1 MAFAHLLSGFL
12 MRFLRSSRFPKSRR
26 LLSVLIGTA
35 CAAALAASAP
45 GNVSSHASPSAYVP
59 GRLLS
64 AARTHPNDVFRVIL
78 QGAGAR
84 GERLVVAAARTRG
97 VNVERTL
104 RTISGASAAVTGRQ
118 LLQLSAAK
126 GVAAITIDRP
136 VHLLDE
142 GGDDSPYW
150 SGQTWPYAVNAQ
162 RGWRKAARG
171 KLRTAP
177 AIAIV
182 DSGIQSNRADFGNG
196 AGVRA
201 QVSMVS
207 TGTPNSAGDGYGHGT
222 FVAGIAGGSADGYA
236 GTLPGAPL
244 VSLDVLDDEGQG
256 LTSDVIAATDW
267 IVQHKA
273 QYNIK
278 VANFSLQSSAP
289 ASVFW
294 DPLDRAVE
302 KLWFDGITVVA
313 ASGNYGTADRPSG
326 VQFAPGNDPFVIT
339 VGADDIG
346 GTSSTGND
354 TAAPFSA
361 WGYTFDGFAKPE
373 ISAPGRYMIGPV
385 PDDSTLATTR
395 PGSMVAPGYEQLS
408 GTSFS
413 APVVSGVAAY
423 LLALNPKWKPDDVKG
438 AVMLSARPAP
448 NATPG
453 SVGAGLVDLA
463 AAGEV
468 DRPPNPN
475 DALDKFAHPAKHA
488 GPIPVFDTAAWQAA
502 ALKDSNWDALTW
514 RNRVWNSAA
523 WGSATWGSA
532 AWGSAAWGSA
542 AWGSA
547 AWGSSTLA
555 QQLAS
560 GNAAWGSAAWGSA
573 TSAEVPDP

>member
-1 MAFAHLLSGFL
+1 M
-12 MRFLRSSRFPKSRR
+12 
-26 LLSVLIGTA
+26 LIGIA
-35 CAAALAASAP
+35 GAAALAASAM
-45 GNVSSHASPSAYVP
+45 GNLSPQASPSAYLSP
-59 GRLLS
+59 RLLS
-64 AARTHPNDVFRVIL
+64 AARANPNHVFHVIL
-78 QGAGAR
+78 QGVGAH
-84 GERLVVAAARTRG
+84 GGTQLVSAVQAHG
-97 VNVERTL
+97 VTIDRRL

-126 GVAAITIDRP
+126 GVAAITLDRP
-136 VHLLDE
+136 VHLLDV
-142 GGDDSPYW
+142 GDDGSPYW
-150 SGQTWPYAVNAQ
+150 SGQRWPYAVQAQ
-162 RGWRKAARG
+162 RAWHRAARG
-171 KLRTAP
+171 KLRTPP

-182 DSGIQSNRADFGNG
+182 DSGIQANRADFANG
-196 AGVRA
+196 ASVLT

-244 VSLDVLDDEGQG
+244 VSLDVLDDQGQG

-273 QYNIK
+273 QYNIR

-313 ASGNYGTADRPSG
+313 ASGNYGTGDQPSG

-346 GTSSTGND
+346 GTHHTGND

-361 WGYTFDGFAKPE
+361 WGYTLDGFAKPE
-373 ISAPGRYMIGPV
+373 IAAPGRYMIGPV
-385 PDDSTLATTR
+385 PDDSTLATSR

-413 APVVSGVAAY
+413 APVVSGAAAY
-423 LLALNPKWKPDDVKG
+423 LLSLNPKWKPDDVKG
-438 AVMLSARPAP
+438 ALMLSARPAP

-453 SVGAGLVDLA
+453 SVGVGLVDLA

-468 DRPPNPN
+468 GRPPNPN
-475 DALDKFAHPAKHA
+475 EALDRFVHPVKHA

-502 ALKDSNWDALTW
+502 ALKDPNWDAPTW
-514 RNRVWNSAA
+514 QNKAWSSAA
-523 WGSATWGSA
+523 WGSAAWGSA

-560 GNAAWGSAAWGSA
+560 GSAAWGSAAWGSAAWGSA
-573 TSAEVPDP
+573 TSAEVPENP

>member
-1 MAFAHLLSGFL
+1 
-12 MRFLRSSRFPKSRR
+12 MRFLRLPLSPKSRR

-35 CAAALAASAP
+35 CAAALAASAL
-45 GNVSSHASPSAYVP
+45 GHRSSHASPGAYVP

-64 AARTHPNDVFRVIL
+64 AARAHPDTVFRVIL

-84 GERLVVAAARTRG
+84 GEMRVVAAARTRG
-97 VNVERTL
+97 VNVDRTL

-118 LLQLSAAK
+118 LLQLGAAK
-126 GVAAITIDRP
+126 GVAAITLDRP

-150 SGQTWPYAVNAQ
+150 SGQRWPYAVKAQ
-162 RGWRKAARG
+162 RGWHRAARG

-177 AIAIV
+177 AIAVV
-182 DSGIQSNRADFGNG
+182 DSGIQANRADFGNG
-196 AGVRA
+196 AGVLA

-207 TGTPNSAGDGYGHGT
+207 TGTPNAAGDGYGHGT

-244 VSLDVLDDEGQG
+244 VSLDVLDDRGEG
-256 LTSDVIAATDW
+256 LTSDVIAAIDW
-267 IVQHKA
+267 IVEHKG
-273 QYNIK
+273 QYNIE
-278 VANFSLQSSAP
+278 VANFSLQASAP

-313 ASGNYGTADRPSG
+313 ASGNYGTGDEPSG
-326 VQFAPGNDPFVIT
+326 VQFAPANDPFVIT

-346 GTSSTGND
+346 GTNRTGDD

-373 ISAPGRYMIGPV
+373 ISAPGRYMVGPV
-385 PDDSTLATTR
+385 PDDSTLAKTR
-395 PGSMVAPGYEQLS
+395 PGSAVAPGYEQLS

-438 AVMLSARPAP
+438 AVMLAARPVP
-448 NATPG
+448 SATPG
-453 SVGAGLVDLA
+453 SVGVGLVDLA

-468 DRPPNPN
+468 DRPPDPN
-475 DALDKFAHPAKHA
+475 QALDRFVHPAKHA
-488 GPIPVFDTAAWQAA
+488 GPLPVFDTAAWQAA
-502 ALKDSNWDALTW
+502 AMQDPSWDALTW
-514 RNRVWNSAA
+514 RNRAWSSAA
-523 WGSATWGSA
+523 WGSAAWGSA

-560 GNAAWGSAAWGSA
+560 GTAAWGSAAWGSA
-573 TSAEVPDP
+573 TSPEVPENP